1 MLENFPYGKFSE
13 EQFILYTKA
22 LLRQGFLFYIR
33 RGDHWSSDCFFADV
47 QCTPLQAK
55 AVSFV
60 KNPAVPLAFVEIYGI
75 IRLSD
80 KLELDG
86 GFIMAVY
93 DANNLDIE
101 AVGKDGSVEL
111 FIISSGKFDDSDE
124 QQILLMD
131 KIENYIGYVLSDEFK
146 RNHPDSLKK
155 QVWIVLSLDKKP
167 SPLLVELCRKIH
179 PWVNSYGINYRVEY
193 KSLFGQ
199 RRSLS
204 I

>member
-1 MLENFPYGKFSE
+1 
-13 EQFILYTKA
+13 
-22 LLRQGFLFYIR
+22 
-33 RGDHWSSDCFFADV
+33 
-47 QCTPLQAK
+47 
-55 AVSFV
+55 
-60 KNPAVPLAFVEIYGI
+60 
-75 IRLSD
+75 
-80 KLELDG
+80 
-86 GFIMAVY
+86 MAVY

-199 RRSLS
+199 KRNL
-204 I
+204 IV

>member
-1 MLENFPYGKFSE
+1 MFFVGWWLAAAVINGPSRTPVP
-13 EQFILYTKA
+13 TKRA
-22 LLRQGFLFYIR
+22 VP
-33 RGDHWSSDCFFADV
+33 FA
-47 QCTPLQAK
+47 
-55 AVSFV
+55 
-60 KNPAVPLAFVEIYGI
+60 KNPAVPLAFVEIFAI
-75 IRLSD
+75 IQLSD

-86 GFIMAVY
+86 GIYLAVY

-155 QVWIVLSLDKKP
+155 QVWIVLSLDKKT

>member
-1 MLENFPYGKFSE
+1 
-13 EQFILYTKA
+13 
-22 LLRQGFLFYIR
+22 
-33 RGDHWSSDCFFADV
+33 
-47 QCTPLQAK
+47 
-55 AVSFV
+55 
-60 KNPAVPLAFVEIYGI
+60 
-75 IRLSD
+75 
-80 KLELDG
+80 
-86 GFIMAVY
+86 MAVY

-111 FIISSGKFDDSDE
+111 FIISSGKFDDSEE

-146 RNHPDSLKK
+146 SNHPDSLKER
-155 QVWIVLSLDKKP
+155 VWIVLSLDKKP
-167 SPLLVELCRKIH
+167 STLLVELCRKIH

-199 RRSLS
+199 RRSLN